1 MVVGFKRVWD
11 SSCPRIWDQWVDDNG
26 TTWIIQDL
34 PPEDDEKAIKILV
47 ENLCPDETLCS
58 LSKIVED
65 PVSTQSISDFWR
77 GYLAQRMSLA
87 CYELKDGNKKLVALN
102 VCLVQT
108 KDEETDDVVEGEGFK
123 NVYNALKVV
132 DDKVDAFKYLGM
144 SQILYALGLVVCRE
158 YRGAKLGARIL
169 AARKPL
175 SLYHGIKGTST
186 VFTGPASQISAT
198 RAGFT
203 TIGTITLKELAENG
217 LNFPNDE
224 NRNIKVMVK
233 RFDD

>member
-102 VCLVQT
+102 
-108 KDEETDDVVEGEGFK
+108 

-169 AARKPL
+169 AA
-175 SLYHGIKGTST
+175 
-186 VFTGPASQISAT
+186 SAT

-217 LNFPNDE
+217 LNFPRDE